1 MRTNHFFL
9 IIVAT
14 IALFC
19 SCEPEPNPASR
30 KIVQSL
36 KVHDDN
42 VNGVNLRVQNL
53 TIRENA
59 NFHYRTDGLLDSFD
73 VFMDTLPGS
82 ALLKS
87 LKLAYFNDKV
97 RAFAKDTSGLIVMDF
112 YFNSKRQITK
122 MVDTTGTGFY
132 FTYTNDKISLI
143 KVNLDNVTYLNN
155 LVYDSH
161 NNLIQ
166 YMITNTDS
174 QAVTRVNLE
183 YDLNNAIS
191 EQLDIKFVSA
201 GIRFI
206 YAGGVNVFSLAG
218 LNYGLKNTNRIIKR
232 TEYNLLTG
240 QTLYSYS
247 IDYNTNN
254 NQEIINRNIVLNDS
268 IEVFYEYRY
277 Q

>member
-73 VFMDTLPGS
+73 VFMDTLPS
-82 ALLKS
+82 SLLLKS
-87 LKLAYFNDKV
+87 LKLAYFNDKI

-112 YFNSKRQITK
+112 YFNSKHQITK
-122 MVDTTGTGFY
+122 MVDTTGIGFY
-132 FTYTNDKISLI
+132 ITYTNDKISLI
-143 KVNLDNVTYLNN
+143 KSNLVSVTYLNN
-155 LVYDSH
+155 FVYDGN
-161 NNLIQ
+161 NNLTQ

-174 QAVTRVNLE
+174 QAVIRVNLE
-183 YDLNNAIS
+183 YDNNKTIP
-191 EQLDIKFVSA
+191 EELDIKFVSA

-218 LNYGLKNTNRIIKR
+218 LNYGLKNTHRIIKR
-232 TEYNLLTG
+232 TEYNLQTG
-240 QTLYSYS
+240 QTTFSYN
-247 IDYNTNN
+247 INYITNN
-254 NQEIINRNIVLNDS
+254 NQEITHRNIVLNDT
-268 IEVFYEYRY
+268 IQIFYEYRY